1 MEEDFYGRV
10 LGEAAIVASTDSAVL
25 IARTGLIESVA
36 YNGVGDYT
44 IFLRA
49 PGIRRGQ
56 QDVTGLPPIPTVY
69 FQPQDVH
76 ALSQWTT
83 PTETSI
89 RVQWIDRAGNAVE
102 VSFNVLM
109 RQTADKFIP

>member
-1 MEEDFYGRV
+1 MEDDFYGRV
-10 LGEAAIVASTDSAVL
+10 LGEAAIAINAGAAVL

-56 QDVTGLPPIPTVY
+56 QDVTGLPPVPTVY
-69 FQPQDVH
+69 FQPQDFH
-76 ALSQWTT
+76 ALAQWAI
-83 PTETSI
+83 PTETSV
-89 RVQWIDRAGNAVE
+89 RVQWIARDGNPVDVAF
-102 VSFNVLM
+102 SMLI